1 MTQEAERDQFYHVQP
16 GMLQLYFPRAV
27 SGSSANLASMQQR

>member
-27 SGSSANLASMQQR
+27 SGSANLASMQQR